1 MLSKTPR
8 LAMAALSFVAMLL
21 ALTGAPADA
30 KDKSLTSSTFNPQKN
45 YSGVVLQQGR
55 TSFDS
60 DRTTSGSFGA
70 RKSNRGTMIQQGSAN
85 DGISRRGKHRRAQ
98 ISGSS

>member
-8 LAMAALSFVAMLL
+8 LAIAALSFVATLL
-21 ALTGAPADA
+21 VLTGAPADA

-55 TSFDS
+55 TNS
-60 DRTTSGSFGA
+60 DNDRPTSGSFGA
-70 RKSNRGTMIQQGSAN
+70 RKSNPGAMIQQGGAN
-85 DGISRRGKHRRAQ
+85 DGMPRRRKTQTR
-98 ISGSS
+98 SN

>member
-30 KDKSLTSSTFNPQKN
+30 KDKFLTSGTFNPQKN

-60 DRTTSGSFGA
+60 DRTTSGSFGT
-70 RKSNRGTMIQQGSAN
+70 RKSNRGAMIQQGGAN
-85 DGISRRGKHRRAQ
+85 DGIPRRRKTPTR
-98 ISGSS
+98 SD

>member
-8 LAMAALSFVAMLL
+8 LAMATFSFVAMLL
-21 ALTGAPADA
+21 VLTGAPADA
-30 KDKSLTSSTFNPQKN
+30 KDRSLTSGTFNPQKN

-60 DRTTSGSFGA
+60 DRTTSGSFGT
-70 RKSNRGTMIQQGSAN
+70 RKSNRGATIQQGSPN
-85 DGISRRGKHRRAQ
+85 DGIPRRRKTPTR
-98 ISGSS
+98 SN